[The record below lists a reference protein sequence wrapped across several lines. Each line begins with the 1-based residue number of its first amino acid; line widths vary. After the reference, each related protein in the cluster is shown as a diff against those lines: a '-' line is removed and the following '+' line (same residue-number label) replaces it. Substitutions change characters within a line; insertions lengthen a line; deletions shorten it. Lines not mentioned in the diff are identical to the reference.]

1 MTRTTTPPISA
12 PNPLQLSLGPVLFYW
27 TRERYQAFYRD
38 AADWPVDIVT
48 LGETVCSRRRDM
60 KLDDWLGIGRELT
73 QAGKQVVLASQ
84 TLIESEADLRDLRK
98 LCDNGDFIVEAN
110 DQSALQRLSKAG
122 LPFIAGAALNLY
134 NPPTL
139 QVLARAGMQRWQA
152 PVEMSQQGLAQ
163 LISDCRQAGMPHPCE
178 VFAFGHLP
186 LAWSSRCFTA
196 RRHQTPK
203 DRCKFVCQKYPE
215 GLVLRSQESHDVF
228 TLNGIQTLSSACQD
242 LRHELSTM
250 AQMGVSVARLSP
262 RAQGMAE
269 VVNAFDQARH
279 GKLPA
284 PDPLALVEADVCDGY
299 WYGRPGM
306 DSTRNKAAM
315 IPS

>member
-1 MTRTTTPPISA
+1 MLKTTLSQPPISSTDS
-12 PNPLQLSLGPVLFYW
+12 LQLSLGPVLFYW
-27 TRERYQAFYRD
+27 TREHYEAFYRE
-38 AADWPVDIVT
+38 AADWPVEIIT
-48 LGETVCSRRRDM
+48 LGESVCSRRRDM
-60 KLDDWLGIGRELT
+60 KLDDWLGIGRELA

-110 DQSALQRLSKAG
+110 DQSALQRLSNAK

-134 NPPTL
+134 NPATL
-139 QVLARAGMQRWQA
+139 GVMVRVGMQRWQA
-152 PVEMSQQGLAQ
+152 PVEMAQKDLAQ
-163 LISDCRQAGMPHPCE
+163 LIKDCHQAGVPHPCE
-178 VFAFGHLP
+178 VFAYGHLP

-215 GLVLRSQESHDVF
+215 GLVLRSQESRDVF

-242 LRHELSTM
+242 LRHELTTM
-250 AQMGVSVARLSP
+250 AEMGVSVARLSP
-262 RAQGMAE
+262 RAAGMAD

-279 GKLPA
+279 GRLPP
-284 PDPLALVEADVCDGY
+284 PDPLTLVAAESCDGY
-299 WYGRPGM
+299 WHGRPGM
-306 DSTRNKAAM
+306 DNSRTA
-315 IPS
+315 

>member
-1 MTRTTTPPISA
+1 MSSTTPPPQPASLTGR
-12 PNPLQLSLGPVLFYW
+12 LQLSLGPVLFYW
-27 TRERYQAFYRD
+27 TRERYASFYRE
-38 AADWPVDIVT
+38 AADWPVEIVT

-60 KLDDWLGIGRELT
+60 KLDDWLGIGRELS

-110 DQSALQRLSKAG
+110 DQSALQRLSSAG

-134 NPPTL
+134 NPATL
-139 QVLARAGMQRWQA
+139 GVMARAGMQRWQA
-152 PVEMSQQGLAQ
+152 PVEMSQKDLAR
-163 LISDCRQAGMPHPCE
+163 LINDSQQADVTQPCE
-178 VFAFGHLP
+178 VFAYGHLP

-196 RRHQTPK
+196 RRHQKPK

-215 GLVLRSQESHDVF
+215 GLVLRSQESRDVF

-242 LRHELSTM
+242 LRHVLGDM
-250 AQMGVSVARLSP
+250 AKMDVSVARLSP
-262 RAQGMAE
+262 RAEGMAD

-279 GKLPA
+279 GRLPT
-284 PDPLALVEADVCDGY
+284 PDPLTLVDAEICDGY

-306 DSTRNKAAM
+306 DNTHTM
-315 IPS
+315 ID